1 MHLFLIVSAVDH
13 HSHPALPIPF
23 LPLSPAAEF
32 EELERGL
39 LRMDIGLSRAQLVEL
54 MNALD
59 ADRDGR
65 IQFSEFAARF
75 RLLFSKFQDDEA
87 AGTATSLHALT
98 VSDSGAAPAGGSGA
112 ETPGA
117 AGAAAP
123 GASGRGSPSLIL
135 VDAWTRE
142 ALGRVG
148 DALFSNG
155 GGDLQEAFKLLD
167 SNRDGLLS
175 PDEFTLGI
183 HKLNLGFTEA
193 DVHRLLSAVDANHSG
208 YINFSEFA
216 AAFRAA
222 DVKTAPPSLRISPG
236 ASATGGYLLPP
247 GATAAAEAGASSG
260 GSGTPGAAA
269 GGATLH
275 DIRAGAGAV
284 GEGTPGGLALPSPPH
299 GADSPLMRFG
309 RRGSDEDL
317 AGAASAELSTATG
330 RSWQQGVI
338 EQIVATLFEYRVEMA
353 SAFRMFDTNNDG
365 VVSREEFREGLQAL
379 AGLSASSLT
388 DMQCDE
394 IMRALD
400 KDGNGVVDFAEVRA
414 RAPGRCCVCPL
425 SCIAM
430 PSPG

>member
-1 MHLFLIVSAVDH
+1 
-13 HSHPALPIPF
+13 
-23 LPLSPAAEF
+23 
-32 EELERGL
+32 
-39 LRMDIGLSRAQLVEL
+39 MDIGLSRAQLVEL

-87 AGTATSLHALT
+87 AGTVTSLHALT
-98 VSDSGAAPAGGSGA
+98 VSEDGGAASPAGGSGA
-112 ETPGA
+112 AGPARA
-117 AGAAAP
+117 AGAAAA
-123 GASGRGSPSLIL
+123 GASGRGSPSLVV

-183 HKLNLGFTEA
+183 HKLNLGFTEG
-193 DVHRLLSAVDANHSG
+193 DVHRLLAAVDANHSG

-216 AAFRAA
+216 DAFRAA

-236 ASATGGYLLPP
+236 ASATGGFLLPP
-247 GATAAAEAGASSG
+247 GATAAAEAGSSGG
-260 GSGTPGAAA
+260 GSGTPGAGA

-275 DIRAGAGAV
+275 DVRAGAG
-284 GEGTPGGLALPSPPH
+284 GDGTPGGPALPSPPH
-299 GADSPLMRFG
+299 GADSPIMRFG
-309 RRGSDEDL
+309 RRGSDENL

-400 KDGNGVVDFAEVRA
+400 KDGNGVVDFAEVRG
-414 RAPGRCCVCPL
+414 RAPRCCCYVSL
-425 SCIAM
+425 VLHHTT
-430 PSPG
+430 